1 MTRSNF
7 YFFILGI
14 CTTDAADIDANDI
27 NDADDDVADVADGDD
42 DHKICLKASMSLHA
56 NAISVQVV

>member
-1 MTRSNF
+1 M
-7 YFFILGI
+7 GI
-14 CTTDAADIDANDI
+14 CTTDAADIDANNI

-56 NAISVQVV
+56 NAISVQVVFLHF